1 MPRATNIAL
10 FLFGTHILLLFFP
23 PIPPDIKGS
32 LWSHLLWISAVIA
45 AGIAINQNW
54 AWVLRAWFSRGVNAR
69 LLLTLLCLLIV
80 VAVGRAL
87 YVSAYDI
94 FLRFCME
101 YGVWEPLSTFLYLAS
116 AILLSHSARVQT
128 DALRRRHLI
137 FMTSLYVFLV
147 LEEVGYLGLFGSFLQ
162 RIDGVYVGAVHDIVD
177 LWGHDLLSPTVIT
190 VLFVLTIAILA
201 ALWRLRYL
209 QPGALLQSLR
219 YPRLLFAITGSAL
232 IVLALSIEAGFIPW
246 AQRMREA
253 EELVELT
260 GAICLAAFAIDLAA
274 EQWWALRH
282 ASD

>member
-1 MPRATNIAL
+1 MPRAASIAL

-45 AGIAINQNW
+45 AAIAVNQNW

-80 VAVGRAL
+80 VAVGSAF
-87 YVSAYDI
+87 YVSAYEI
-94 FLRFCME
+94 SLRFSME
-101 YGVWEPLSTFLYLAS
+101 WGVWEPLSTFLYLAS
-116 AILLSHSARVQT
+116 AILLSHSARVET

-147 LEEVGYLGLFGSFLQ
+147 LEEVNYLELFGGFLP
-162 RIDGVYVGAVHDIVD
+162 RIDGVYVGSVHDIVD
-177 LWGHDLLSPTVIT
+177 LWAHDLLSPTVIT
-190 VLFVLTIAILA
+190 VLFVLPIAILA

-219 YPRLLFAITGSAL
+219 YPRLLFAIAGSAL
-232 IVLALSIEAGFIPW
+232 IVQALSLEVGFIAW
-246 AQRMREA
+246 GQGMQES

-274 EQWWALRH
+274 EQWRTLRH

>member
-87 YVSAYDI
+87 YVFAYDI

-137 FMTSLYVFLV
+137 FMTSLYIFLV
-147 LEEVGYLGLFGSFLQ
+147 LEEVDYLGLFGSFLQ

-274 EQWWALRH
+274 EQWWAFRH

>member
-1 MPRATNIAL
+1 MPRAASIAL

-54 AWVLRAWFSRGVNAR
+54 AWVLRAWFSRGVNTR
-69 LLLTLLCLLIV
+69 ILLTLLCLLIV
-80 VAVGRAL
+80 VAVGSAF
-87 YVSAYDI
+87 YVSTYEI
-94 FLRFCME
+94 SLRFSME
-101 YGVWEPLSTFLYLAS
+101 WGVWEPLSTFLYLAS

-147 LEEVGYLGLFGSFLQ
+147 LEEVNYLGLFGSFLP

-219 YPRLLFAITGSAL
+219 NPRLLFAITGSAL

-274 EQWWALRH
+274 EQWWAFRH

>member
-45 AGIAINQNW
+45 AAIAINQNW
-54 AWVLRAWFSRGVNAR
+54 EWVLRTWFSRGVNAR

-80 VAVGRAL
+80 VVVGRAF

-94 FLRFCME
+94 FLRFSKE

-147 LEEVGYLGLFGSFLQ
+147 LEEVDYLGLFGGFLQ

-201 ALWRLRYL
+201 ALWRLRYF

-274 EQWWALRH
+274 EQWWTLRH